1 VHCAFRALWLG
12 LSSNQFQKLIQPD
25 AVTPCNDADRRIWLI
40 RFLNDGKL
48 LSSRPATPPGHY
60 TFCSAG
66 AGSSQVV
73 IMQAARRHY

>member
-1 VHCAFRALWLG
+1 MHCAFRALWLG

-48 LSSRPATPPGHY
+48 LSSRPATPPLWAGQDFSLRIVTGHNEHITSLTY
-60 TFCSAG
+60 
-66 AGSSQVV
+66 
-73 IMQAARRHY
+73 